1 MPDNLP
7 LEQCRILVVDDNPA
21 NVLLVVRLLEFSGFK
36 NLRST
41 YDSEEVITIYREWS
55 PDLIVLDLHM
65 PKMSGFQVLAELNT
79 IKDPEE
85 YLPVL
90 IFTADVTADSK
101 KKALEAGAAD
111 FLTKPGDAVEI
122 TLRVQNFLRMRLMTQ
137 RLAEQNRFLEERV
150 RERTQE
156 LEAAHLDVVARL
168 ARTAEYR
175 DDDTG
180 EHAKR
185 VGVTAAKIAAEMGIE
200 PERVDVIRL
209 AATLHDLGKVGVPDA
224 VLLKPGRLTEEEFAV
239 IRRHTIIGAEVLR
252 GSPCHFL
259 QVAEPIALYH
269 HERWDGSGY
278 PQGLRGEEIPLEAR
292 IVAVADVFDALC
304 SERPYKTAI
313 TPAAALEEIRASAG
327 TQFDPQVVAA
337 FERVIELPFE
347 LPESLAA

>member
-1 MPDNLP
+1 MPERLP
-7 LEQCRILVVDDNPA
+7 LEHCRILIVDDNPA
-21 NVLLVVRLLEFSGFK
+21 NVLLVVRLLEFAGFK

-41 YDSEEVITIYREWS
+41 YDSDEVLSIYREWS

-79 IKDPEE
+79 AKDPEE

-90 IFTADVTADSK
+90 VFTADVTADSK

-150 RERTQE
+150 RERTQQ

-168 ARTAEYR
+168 ARAAEYR

-185 VGVTAAKIAAEMGIE
+185 VGETAARIAAEMGIDLG
-200 PERVDVIRL
+200 RVEIIRL
-209 AATLHDLGKVGVPDA
+209 AATLHDLGKIGIPDA
-224 VLLKPGRLTEEEFAV
+224 ILLKPGKLTEEEFEQV
-239 IRRHTIIGAEVLR
+239 RKHTTIGAEVLH

-259 QVAEPIALYH
+259 QIAEPIAHYH
-269 HERWDGSGY
+269 HERWDGTGY
-278 PQGLRGEEIPLEAR
+278 PKGLRGEEIPLEAR

-304 SERPYKTAI
+304 STRPYKTAI
-313 TPAAALEEIRASAG
+313 SPAQALAEIQRNAG
-327 TQFDPQVVAA
+327 TQFDPAVVAA
-337 FERVIELPFE
+337 FEKVVDLPFQM
-347 LPESLAA
+347 PESLAA